1 MKIVILGYGKM
12 GHEVEQVALSRGHD
26 VAYRID
32 TEEDWDSNRYGIAQC
47 DVVIVP
53 ADDLYLNQ

>member
-12 GHEVEQVALSRGHD
+12 GHEVEQIALQRGHE

-32 TEEDWDSNRYGIAQC
+32 TEEDWDLNRHGIAQC
-47 DVVIVP
+47 LSLIHI
-53 ADDLYLNQ
+53 